1 MDEKKLYPQFLAR
14 LGRACISGR
23 HAAAAAKSLQSC
35 PTLCDPIDGSPPGS
49 SVPGR
54 HKAPHCPAASK
65 LVIRAPQD
73 PLDAGFLTKLTA
85 SHGGAEDSLILSI
98 VECVAIPIH
107 WMVEKR
113 EVPMVQEYRSE
124 RAVLGTPIMHLS

>member
-23 HAAAAAKSLQSC
+23 LQ
-35 PTLCDPIDGSPPGS
+35 
-49 SVPGR
+49 
-54 HKAPHCPAASK
+54 APQLPAVSK

-73 PLDAGFLTKLTA
+73 PLDAGFLTKFTA

-107 WMVEKR
+107 WMLEKR
-113 EVPMVQEYRSE
+113 EVPTVKEYRSE
-124 RAVLGTPIMHLS
+124 RAVLGTPVTHLS